1 MPDEGHPSLTPQTL
15 ILSPP
20 RLGRGWAVRIGI
32 GVYQESKET
41 PCNIQMVSLH
51 DRKSW
56 ALTPVSPR
64 SGRGGGHGRGAR
76 RGEEWGPREQVQP
89 RDPPSPRKPSH
100 STNPPGPSPVRHKAG
115 ETPRD
120 ELPFC
125 PKRPSKA
132 PPSPGA
138 PQASGDNQEQTLG
151 SVSLPLRA
159 SVSSSVRWVDSPPLS
174 RAVQN
179 KSQVGGPK
187 G

>member
-1 MPDEGHPSLTPQTL
+1 M
-15 ILSPP
+15 
-20 RLGRGWAVRIGI
+20 RIGI
-32 GVYQESKET
+32 GVCQESKET
-41 PCNIQMVSLH
+41 PRDIQMVSFH

-56 ALTPVSPR
+56 ALTPVNPR

-89 RDPPSPRKPSH
+89 RDTPPP
-100 STNPPGPSPVRHKAG
+100 AG
-115 ETPRD
+115 SQVTAPTLQGLLHQGTRQERLLGD

-138 PQASGDNQEQTLG
+138 PQASGDNQEQALG
-151 SVSLPLRA
+151 SVSLPLRT
-159 SVSSSVRWVDSPPLS
+159 SVSSSVRWVDSPPFS

-179 KSQVGGPK
+179 KSQVGVPK